1 MTKKAQTFI
10 LENGDKRYA
19 TIAQKVS
26 SNYNSL
32 SILAHLEIFIND
44 GEAVF
49 TERFY
54 FEKTPEVWLDTRA
67 KCDIQL
73 YRLGKAITFD
83 KH

>member
-1 MTKKAQTFI
+1 MEINVT
-10 LENGDKRYA
+10 LRSL
-19 TIAQKVS
+19 QKVS

-32 SILAHLEIFIND
+32 LILAHVDLFLSMM
-44 GEAVF
+44 GKSVF

-54 FEKTPEVWLDTRA
+54 FEKAPEVWLDTRA
-67 KCDIQL
+67 KCDMQL